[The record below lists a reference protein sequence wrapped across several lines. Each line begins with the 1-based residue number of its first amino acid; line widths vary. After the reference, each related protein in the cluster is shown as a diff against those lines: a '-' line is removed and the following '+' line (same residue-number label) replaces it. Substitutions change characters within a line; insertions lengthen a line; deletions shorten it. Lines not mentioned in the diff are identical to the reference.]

1 MPIWTTIPELN
12 EFDDTVAN
20 LIKGGMDK
28 FNVQTVMLPRKQ
40 EYLYGMEKNRQSE
53 KSHEYVL
60 RDMFKDIRDIVF
72 IPNIKS
78 VTIFFPGEEPIV
90 CSKSRSSDWVVSE
103 PYRHVL
109 DEETERA
116 EIIKEC
122 NEHPE
127 RRIPPKYKTF
137 EDTYVSFAAK
147 KCGNNIEIVDH
158 ATVYCYLPTKAEFGF
173 PFLMNTD
180 MVPSGDRNQLK
191 TDVKFNALFAKIAGQ
206 KFFIWINDLIKSG
219 DYDLIQFLR

>member
-1 MPIWTTIPELN
+1 
-12 EFDDTVAN
+12 
-20 LIKGGMDK
+20 
-28 FNVQTVMLPRKQ
+28 
-40 EYLYGMEKNRQSE
+40 
-53 KSHEYVL
+53 
-60 RDMFKDIRDIVF
+60 MFKDIRDIVF

-90 CSKSRSSDWVVSE
+90 CSKSESSDWVVSE

-219 DYDLIQFLR
+219 DYDLDSIFALIPNFEECLKITVYKDFIEAFQKEFEDLIRHRSLFQIQKYR